1 MNQYHEKTKLDR
13 KSLETI
19 CITFIRPLLEYGDVI
34 RDKCT
39 QYEKQELDKIQI
51 EVAGIFTGTK
61 KLVSLHSVY
70 NEI

>member
-39 QYEKQELDKIQI
+39 QYEKQI